1 MSFSSVTIAVS
12 DLPSFGGAVPG
23 EMLVY
28 GIFTVTPIVNRY
40 TGKAIRLCITAVEA
54 TVSTSRFS
62 KRAAPWIPGIAS
74 GRCFTKPLYSVLR
87 VERGA
92 RSKTQVRSENPNP
105 DEESNLHGEEA
116 ISEFICS
123 VNCI

>member
-1 MSFSSVTIAVS
+1 VS
-12 DLPSFGGAVPG
+12 DLPSYGGAVPG

-28 GIFTVTPIVNRY
+28 GIFTVTRIVNCY

-54 TVSTSRFS
+54 AVSTSRFS
-62 KRAAPWIPGIAS
+62 KRAAPRKPGIAS
-74 GRCFTKPLYSVLR
+74 GRCFPKPLYSVLR

-92 RSKTQVRSENPNP
+92 RSKTQVRSETPNP
-105 DEESNLHGEEA
+105 EEESNLHGEEA